1 MSVKEFYCLTLRQ
14 FELLSDGYRRKTEI
28 NRVTVIDSWRQTR
41 LLAYILARD
50 NMKDKTISMYDFY
63 PLPDD
68 PTAEQIKE
76 SIEIEKNKD
85 SEWMKQVIEN
95 HRKLKHK

>member
-1 MSVKEFYCLTLRQ
+1 
-14 FELLSDGYRRKTEI
+14 
-28 NRVTVIDSWRQTR
+28 
-41 LLAYILARD
+41 
-50 NMKDKTISMYDFY
+50 MKDKTISMYDFY